1 MERLCADLE
10 TAYAEVLRIMEIRT
24 GRLWQNYLTLPG
36 DRVEDALAR
45 IRHAL
50 DALEVTIEML
60 SRRDRPTVL

>member
-10 TAYAEVLRIMEIRT
+10 TAYAEV
-24 GRLWQNYLTLPG
+24 GRSRRSARPPLQNYLTLPE

-50 DALEVTIEML
+50 DALQATIEML